1 MPKPT
6 PTEIPENGSAGVL
19 ADLREIIVDL
29 SHSRGLIYQLTLRD
43 IRVRYKQAV
52 MGFAW
57 AILSPLLIVGAGTVL
72 RVAMLRMSG
81 QQFAA
86 IDAGGI
92 ALKGVMWGFF
102 ASTLSLGTTALSG
115 NPNLITKVYFAREVL
130 PLSVV
135 LAGAF
140 DALVG
145 AGAVAIVLPLT
156 GWRPTWAVLWLPFLA
171 VILFTFTLAIVLAV
185 SCANLF
191 YRDVRYLVQVLVSFG
206 IFFVPVFYT
215 PAMLGARWIGP
226 QMANP
231 LAAVLEGARLSV
243 MDGHNLSVSL
253 PSATDGVLLWSPL
266 YLVSSAGTAVLML
279 AMVAV
284 IFRRAQFRFAEYV

>member
-1 MPKPT
+1 MTKPT
-6 PTEIPENGSAGVL
+6 RIDLPDEPASGVL
-19 ADLREIIVDL
+19 GDLRDVITDV
-29 SHSRGLIYQLTLRD
+29 SNSRGLVYQLTLRD

-57 AILSPLLIVGAGTVL
+57 AILSPLLIVGAGTIL

-86 IDAGGI
+86 IDAGSI
-92 ALKGVMWGFF
+92 AMKGVIWGFF
-102 ASTLSLGTTALSG
+102 ASALSLGTTALSG
-115 NPNLITKVYFAREVL
+115 NPNLISKVYFPREVL

-135 LAGAF
+135 LACAF
-140 DALVG
+140 DACVG
-145 AGAVAIVLPLT
+145 AGAVALALPLLS
-156 GWRPTWAVLWLPFLA
+156 WRPTWALLWLPVLA
-171 VILFTFTLAIVLAV
+171 LVLFTFTLAIVLAV

-215 PAMLGARWIGP
+215 PEMLGARWIGP

-231 LAAVLEGARLSV
+231 LATILEGARLSI
-243 MDGHNLSVSL
+243 MEGRNLLL
-253 PSATDGVLLWSPL
+253 PITRASDGVVLWNPMYLL
-266 YLVSSAGTAVLML
+266 VSAGTAVTLL
-279 AMVAV
+279 AISAV
-284 IFRRAQFRFAEYV
+284 VFRRAQFRFAEYV